1 MCDRQQIWCN
11 FQSKWLDQSTGNQL
25 YELQFAIPSAMKFGS
40 NAHDIYLKC
49 RNLFKSTKVLKAET
63 CGSADTREV
72 AGMPKKSFRFL

>member
-49 RNLFKSTKVLKAET
+49 RNLFKST
-63 CGSADTREV
+63 S
-72 AGMPKKSFRFL
+72 